1 MTPVVQGPSNPSP
14 PRRAAKW
21 FFCLA
26 LLPLVTCRQREK
38 RVLRTEPWAAPVPIS
53 SASGA
58 LPTAP
63 AGKPVRYHVDKAR
76 VTLELPARKKKPVG
90 TLEEVSGEIDL
101 DVQHPENTRAEL
113 RADLLSL
120 SLSANGQESP
130 ELLARAFDWLELSAE
145 RPAADREKERYAKI
159 EILGFDPVGPGELA
173 RQGRAANVTAR
184 GTLTLHHFRVPIA
197 LELEVQL
204 RGGSSGEPSR
214 LVIRTRRPL
223 VTSLVAHDI
232 LPRDSR
238 GSLLPDGIRTLGSEV
253 GRDAR
258 VSAEIS
264 AVAAGATAAAN
275 DSAGV
280 SPAEKQ

>member
-1 MTPVVQGPSNPSP
+1 MQGSSKPLSRQRASKWLFCVAVVAL
-14 PRRAAKW
+14 AA
-21 FFCLA
+21 
-26 LLPLVTCRQREK
+26 CRQREK

-58 LPTAP
+58 PPSAP
-63 AGKPVRYHVDKAR
+63 AGKPVRYVVEQAR
-76 VTLELPARKKKPVG
+76 ISIELPARKKKPTG
-90 TLEEVSGEIDL
+90 SIQNVSGEIDL

-120 SLSANGQESP
+120 SLSANGREESP
-130 ELLARAFDWLELSAE
+130 ELLARAFDWLELSAHK
-145 RPAADREKERYAKI
+145 AAAEREKDRYAKV
-159 EILGFDPVGPGELA
+159 EILGFDALGAPELA
-173 RQGRAANVTAR
+173 HQGRTANVTAR

-204 RGGSSGEPSR
+204 RGGTSGEASR

-232 LPRDSR
+232 LPRDAH
-238 GSLLPDGIRTLGSEV
+238 GSLLPDGIRTLGTDV

-264 AVAAGATAAAN
+264 AVAASDGARGSK
-275 DSAGV
+275 DAGLA
-280 SPAEKQ
+280 PAEKQ